1 MSPVPKVQESPW
13 STKNEAM
20 FLVARI
26 SSQDPRG
33 AKDEIVRRFK
43 KLNLTHPEWVR
54 KLASDKRSRLKFS
67 KAVLEKFDPSHYTL
81 DHLKAWREDLSI
93 ALKQHYALHPE
104 LKASEVEVKK
114 GQTLQEISF
123 DLYGRRRR
131 WSELYLMN
139 YEKIPNWDEVPTGL
153 RLQVYIRNQEPVL
166 KPMAGHPDGQ
176 E

>member
-1 MSPVPKVQESPW
+1 
-13 STKNEAM
+13 M
-20 FLVARI
+20 FLVAKI

-43 KLNLTHPEWVR
+43 RLNETHPEWVR
-54 KLASDKRSRLKFS
+54 KLASDPGSRMKFS

-81 DHLKAWREDLSI
+81 EHLKAWREDLAI

-104 LKASEVEVKK
+104 LRSSGVEVKK

-139 YEKIPNWDEVPTGL
+139 YEKIPNWDDVPTGL
-153 RLQVYIRNQEPVL
+153 RLQVYIRRDSTVL
-166 KPMAGHPDGQ
+166 KPVAGDQ
-176 E
+176 DRQQ